1 MNKNL
6 ELLAPVGSM
15 EALRAA
21 VQNGA
26 NAVYLGGKVFS
37 ARASANNFD
46 YDELKEAVEYCHIRD
61 CRVFVTVN
69 TLIKQSEIDDFMD
82 YIGYLYYIS
91 VDALILQDI
100 GMAYRIRQALPDF
113 ELHASTQMAAH
124 SLEDVRYLES
134 VGFKRVVLARE
145 LNVDEIR
152 KITDQCQADIEI
164 FVHGALCVSYSGQCY
179 MSSVLGTRSGNR
191 GRCAQPCRQKYRL
204 YNSDQDAYEDT
215 DGDYL
220 LSPRDLNTIEEIG
233 KIIDSNVLSLKIEGR
248 MKRPEYVATVVSS
261 YRDAILN
268 YIENGK
274 SGISDQNLEDLYV
287 IFNRKFTRG
296 YLLGQVGGD
305 IMNSSKPNNRGLYI
319 GKVESYNRKSK
330 RLKLKLEASLK
341 KGDGL
346 NIGGGTIGR
355 ILLGKEIRTIGH
367 PGQTVEIDYIGD
379 IRPGTH
385 VFKTS
390 DGQLLDRMKKTYEPG
405 QEYVK
410 RPLYM
415 ELDLKI
421 GELPSLKIWDDRGN
435 VAALKGDVQVE
446 EAIKVPMSR
455 DKAIKQLSKLGNTPY
470 YLEDISCS
478 IDDKASL
485 PISGLN
491 TLRRMAI
498 EEISKT
504 RVMIEGRNY
513 ASVKFDEDRLVSP
526 CLAVQDEEYASET
539 KAGGYTIIDRGHR
552 FNISCANLDQL
563 SASLDYPVADIY
575 YRDIVTLSQAI
586 DMARGAGKD
595 IYYYMP
601 RIVRT
606 GENRIYRSLSSIDQE
621 KIDYLKGF
629 RVSNYGQI
637 GWVKDNYPDK
647 KLLVAPWLNVVND
660 LSLDYYRSIGASRVC
675 MSQEVSLNQ
684 LRAMEKLFGQAYE
697 TEYVVYGNNEMMI
710 SEYCPMGVL
719 TKDCKKNK
727 RDALCNKSIYY
738 LESSQG
744 KRYRLAQS
752 PECRTTIYSDEL
764 VNLIDDLDSLSDL
777 GIDNFDIV
785 FNFERA
791 DEVGHVLKAYTSGQ
805 AGIFN
810 RLKNRSY
817 NTGHLYKEID

>member
-46 YDELKEAVEYCHIRD
+46 YDELRQAVEYAHIRD
-61 CRVFVTVN
+61 CKVFVTVN
-69 TLIKQSEIDDFMD
+69 TLIKQSEMEDFID
-82 YIGYLYYIS
+82 YIRYLYSIS

-100 GMAYRIRQALPDF
+100 GMAKKIKELFPDF

-124 SLEDVRYLES
+124 SLNDVLYLES
-134 VGFKRVVLARE
+134 IGFKRVVLARE
-145 LNVDEIR
+145 LNVDEIK

-204 YNSDQDAYEDT
+204 YNSQEDKYEDL

-220 LSPRDLNTIEEIG
+220 LSPRDLNTIEDIG
-233 KIIDSNVLSLKIEGR
+233 RIIETNVLSLKIEGR

-274 SGISDQNLEDLYV
+274 SGISDKTLEDLYV

-296 YLLGQVGGD
+296 YLLGETGGD

-319 GKVESYNRKSK
+319 GKVQAYNARSK
-330 RLKLKLEASLK
+330 RLKIRLEASLK

-346 NIGGGTIGR
+346 SIGGGTVGR
-355 ILLGKEIRTIGH
+355 IIHGKDIRTIGH
-367 PGQTVEIDYIGD
+367 PGEIVEIDYIGN
-379 IRPGTH
+379 IKPGSK

-410 RPLYM
+410 IPLFM
-415 ELDLKI
+415 ELDLNV
-421 GELPSLKIWDDRGN
+421 GQAPRLKLWDDRGN
-435 VAALKGDVQVE
+435 IVTLEGDCLVE
-446 EAIKVPMSR
+446 EAIKVAISQE
-455 DKAIKQLSKLGNTPY
+455 KATKQLSKLGNTPY
-470 YLEDISCS
+470 YLES
-478 IDDKASL
+478 INCNIEGNVSI
-485 PISGLN
+485 PISSLN
-491 TLRRMAI
+491 TLRRLAI
-498 EEISKT
+498 EEISKQ
-504 RVMIEGRNY
+504 RVVIKERFYDRPNKQVDVKQEGPLGRIENQ
-513 ASVKFDEDRLVSP
+513 EDKS
-526 CLAVQDEEYASET
+526 
-539 KAGGYTIIDRGHR
+539 R
-552 FNISCANLDQL
+552 FNVSCQNLDQL
-563 SASLDYPVADIY
+563 RVCLEYEIGDIY
-575 YRDIVTLSQAI
+575 YRDIESLGQAM
-586 DMARGAGKD
+586 DLCRQAGRD
-595 IYYYMP
+595 IYFYMP
-601 RIVRT
+601 RIIRND
-606 GENRIYRSLSSIDQE
+606 EERIYRALLNLDEEAKKNLRGFRLSS
-621 KIDYLKGF
+621 
-629 RVSNYGQI
+629 YGQI
-637 GWVKDNYPDK
+637 GWVKDKFPDK
-647 KLLVAPWLNVVND
+647 IIMIAPWLNVIND
-660 LSLDYYRSIGASRVC
+660 LSLDYYISIGAKRVC

-684 LRAMEKLFGQAYE
+684 LRGMDKLYGQGCE
-697 TEYVVYGNNEMMI
+697 TEYVVYGSNEMMI

-738 LESSQG
+738 LESNEG
-744 KRYRLAQS
+744 HRYRLSQS
-752 PECRTTIYSDEL
+752 LECRTTIYSAEI
-764 VNLIDDLDSLSDL
+764 VNLVEDLDSLSFL
-777 GIDNFDIV
+777 GIENNDIV
-785 FNFERA
+785 FNFEDQEEVKSVLRA
-791 DEVGHVLKAYTSGQ
+791 FIQGHKEELD
-805 AGIFN
+805 
-810 RLKNRSY
+810 RLSRTY
-817 NTGHLYKEID
+817 NTGNLYKEMD